1 MRSLIIRLSSTH
13 PHVTITSFVMK
24 GSIEE
29 RQYEMLQQ
37 KRAINQAFIDKKYD
51 SQGKF
56 DLSLGTLSEFLSN
69 TEV

>member
-1 MRSLIIRLSSTH
+1 
-13 PHVTITSFVMK
+13 MK